1 MEKDEKEK
9 IDTAESKQRKTGAPL
24 IFISH
29 DSRDAELAEAFSKLL
44 GSVSAGMLKAFRSS
58 DKKGKEGIEFGDEW
72 YKRLMDKLDSASDVV
87 CLFTER
93 SIERPWIL
101 YEAGVAKGK
110 LNKPVLGLALGIPLN
125 AVSTGPFFQFQN
137 SDDSVDSLIK
147 LLKQLADRVPL
158 LELDD
163 DVVRGQVQL
172 FKEKTDKILSALN
185 ETIDKDEPASDSA
198 AAKILEE
205 MKVMIRDLPGRI
217 EDRVS
222 EGALPKRRRKLRHFH
237 PMMLDKMMFMPEEEN
252 NPIGL
257 LIMAGLFRDDMPW
270 LYELAMEA
278 YRTIKSGNISEA
290 ETLLKSL
297 DNSEKLIM
305 GGPFREEFLD
315 NPEMDMF
322 THEFPQMLRHL
333 IKRTINRKKETS
345 KGKHKEIH

>member
-1 MEKDEKEK
+1 MEKDEKDK
-9 IDTAESKQRKTGAPL
+9 VDTTESKQRKTVSPL

-163 DVVRGQVQL
+163 DVLKGQVKL

-222 EGALPKRRRKLRHFH
+222 EGTSPKRRRKLRHFH
-237 PMMLDKMMFMPEEEN
+237 PMMLDKMMFMSEEEN
-252 NPIGL
+252 NPIGI

-270 LYELAMEA
+270 LYELAIEA

-290 ETLLKSL
+290 ETLLNSL
-297 DNSEKLIM
+297 GNSEKLIM
-305 GGPFREEFLD
+305 SGPFREEFIE
-315 NPEMDMF
+315 NPEMDMIM
-322 THEFPQMLRHL
+322 HEFPQMLRHL
-333 IKRTINRKKETS
+333 IKRTIARKKETS